1 MANYKIL
8 VTEDDT
14 VLRDLYLRKFDR
26 AVYDIET
33 AENGEE
39 AVQKITQGNY
49 DLILLDINMPTLD
62 GWGAMEKLAAT
73 QKQYPIIVLTN
84 YDDQANRERG
94 KKFGVLNY
102 YVKKEMSV
110 KGLLEMVDNA
120 VKNKVKA

>member
-1 MANYKIL
+1 MATYKIL

-39 AVQKITQGNY
+39 AVKKITDGNY
-49 DLILLDINMPTLD
+49 DLILLDINMPILD